1 MMASAL
7 LLLAALTFSTVS
19 ETDGIKWTAELDEA
33 LRLSQKYHV
42 PVLLHFSSDHCPP
55 CRLLEE
61 RAFKSPEVIKAVHED
76 YIPVMIN
83 VDQLREIAHKYKVE
97 QWPTDL
103 LLNSSGEV
111 MHRGVSP
118 QDPKQYVKMLKNGV
132 QKHQEHLA
140 LKLEAAKQAAP
151 AVVSKAQSIPVSASL
166 GEASGKPTGS
176 PFSLANSS
184 ARNSVPVAANTNQ
197 QLLPANTGASPKAQP
212 ASQPPQQKV
221 NPFFDSK
228 QAPPIAVAKDSMAP
242 KAETVSS
249 AAVQAAVDPGLNS
262 PMPNEAT
269 SREESQETVTVAADE
284 VPPPIL
290 DGFCPVSLHEALL
303 SGKADDAWQEGSAQF
318 AVKHRSCI
326 YWLKDEAQ
334 LQKFMEDPDKY
345 AAVLSGFDLIA
356 FLREGVLIPGKRDC
370 GFIRE
375 GKLFLFSSKKNKDD
389 FAARH
394 QEYVSEMSRILN
406 YREAS
411 RIAPADTIQR

>member
-7 LLLAALTFSTVS
+7 LLFAALTFSTVS

-83 VDQLREIAHKYKVE
+83 VDQFREIAHKYKVE

-111 MHRGVSP
+111 IHRGVSP

-151 AVVSKAQSIPVSASL
+151 AVVSKAQAIPVSASL
-166 GEASGKPTGS
+166 AEASGKPTAS

-184 ARNSVPVAANTNQ
+184 ARNSVPIAANANQ
-197 QLLPANTGASPKAQP
+197 QLLPANTGASPKVQP

-221 NPFFDSK
+221 NPFFDAKHSS
-228 QAPPIAVAKDSMAP
+228 PVAVAKDSVAP
-242 KAETVSS
+242 KTEVVSS
-249 AAVQAAVDPGLNS
+249 ATVQAAVDS
-262 PMPNEAT
+262 AV
-269 SREESQETVTVAADE
+269 RKESQETVTVAADD

-303 SGKADDAWQEGSAQF
+303 SGKADEAWQEGSAQF